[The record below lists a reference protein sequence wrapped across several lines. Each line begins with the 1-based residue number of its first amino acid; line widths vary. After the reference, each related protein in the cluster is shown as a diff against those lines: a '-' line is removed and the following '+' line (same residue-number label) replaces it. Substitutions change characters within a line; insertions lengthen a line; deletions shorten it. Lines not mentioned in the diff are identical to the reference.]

1 MGYSL
6 FLFTKL
12 YDVIMGL
19 SEEPYDIQYDDMV
32 DLYGIYDAS
41 EFNRSDYDE
50 YRCMINFFHDLKL
63 KQ

>member
-1 MGYSL
+1 MNYSF

-12 YDVIMGL
+12 YDVVFGI
-19 SEEPYDIQYDDMV
+19 SEDPYDFQYDDMV
-32 DLYGIYDAS
+32 ELYRVYYAS

-50 YRCMINFFHDLKL
+50 YRCMINFLQDLKL